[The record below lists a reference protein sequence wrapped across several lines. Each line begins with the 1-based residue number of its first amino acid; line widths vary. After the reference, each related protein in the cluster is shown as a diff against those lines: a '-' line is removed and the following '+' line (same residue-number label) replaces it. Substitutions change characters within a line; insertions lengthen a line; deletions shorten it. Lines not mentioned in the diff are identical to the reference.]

1 MFDDGLLDEVRAL
14 QDAPR
19 PLGVVAA
26 QGVGYREAIARLAGR
41 LSDEEMVTRVQAR
54 TRQFAK
60 RQATWFRGL
69 AEVRPWP
76 VPPGEPAEVTA
87 ARLAERIERGRTI

>member
-1 MFDDGLLDEVRAL
+1 M
-14 QDAPR
+14 
-19 PLGVVAA
+19 
-26 QGVGYREAIARLAGR
+26 GYREVIDCWRAGAG
-41 LSDEEMVTRVQAR
+41 SSETVARVQAR

-76 VPPGEPAEVTA
+76 VAADEPPEATAE
-87 ARLAERIERGRTI
+87 RLAERIENAVGPAN